1 MSVTMQQ
8 PQFIE
13 GGFIWVNCQVTEGAL
28 GHEYGVLVQGA
39 DGQHESMV
47 DTDIVSVEEVPKG
60 DVVTKG
66 KLPAKVIKINGV
78 NLLVELPRQV
88 VAGGRRVWIP
98 KTEAHPNGAS
108 ISSGHS
114 KAH

>member
-1 MSVTMQQ
+1 
-8 PQFIE
+8 
-13 GGFIWVNCQVTEGAL
+13 
-28 GHEYGVLVQGA
+28 
-39 DGQHESMV
+39 
-47 DTDIVSVEEVPKG
+47 
-60 DVVTKG
+60 VVTKG